1 LIAGP
6 KLREHFVEG
15 LKDAFFAEKLVLRA
29 FKKMARDTGSP
40 DLKKAFEDH
49 IVETQRHIERLLRIF
64 DDMAWPD
71 QIDNPVHGETCD
83 AIVEAVENSRRA
95 IENPMGPEP
104 LDAAFAASAQAVER
118 YEVAR
123 YGSLESWARGLGL
136 TFAAQLLRDTLEE
149 EMRAEKLFGRFVADG
164 LGNGVSQAA

>member
-1 LIAGP
+1 MIAGP
-6 KLREHFVEG
+6 KLKEHFVEG
-15 LKDAFFAEKLVLRA
+15 SRTHSSQKGWCFERSRRWLANTA
-29 FKKMARDTGSP
+29 SP
-40 DLKKAFEDH
+40 NLKKAFEDH

-104 LDAAFAASAQAVER
+104 LDGAFAASAQAVER

-123 YGSLESWARGLGL
+123 YGSLESWARELGL